1 MIYDTNTTRPAGTYR
16 KPDALGQHRNGSD
29 PARHGR
35 TGGLLHEQGITTVN
49 FHLLEP
55 CNMSCLHCFVPN
67 LPTERLP
74 LDRSSEI
81 VRLLSQAGFAKIN
94 FAGGEPML
102 YSGLDSLIQTAKK
115 NGMTTSIVTNGT
127 RITDRWLDGI
137 AEDLDMIA
145 LSVDSANPETHR
157 RSGRAV
163 DNRPLSTERYLK
175 ASRSIKRRGIRLK
188 INTVV
193 TCHNRSEDMRG
204 FIRRAG
210 PERWKIMQAL
220 SIAGQNDRNAGR
232 FEVTDGQF
240 QEYVERNRSVE
251 QDGIRVVPED
261 NYLMTCSYV
270 MVDPTGRLFGNM
282 EGRYAYSRPIL
293 EAGIADALQEI
304 KIDPER
310 FRKRGGS
317 YE

>member
-1 MIYDTNTTRPAGTYR
+1 MTSDTNTARPAGAYR
-16 KPDALGQHRNGSD
+16 KPDALGKHQNVSD
-29 PARHGR
+29 PAGHGR
-35 TGGLLHEQGITTVN
+35 TGALVHEHGIATVN

-67 LPTERLP
+67 LSTERLP
-74 LDRSSEI
+74 LDKSSEI

-102 YSGLDSLIQTAKK
+102 YSGLDSLIRIAKE

-137 AEDLDMIA
+137 AEGLDMIA

-163 DNRPLSTERYLK
+163 GNRPLSTERYLK

-188 INTVV
+188 VNTVV
-193 TCHNRSEDMRG
+193 TRHNRGEDMRG
-204 FIRRAG
+204 FIRRAR
-210 PERWKIMQAL
+210 PERWKIMRAL
-220 SIAGQNDRNAGR
+220 PIAGQNDRNAGR
-232 FEVTDGQF
+232 FEVTGGQF
-240 QEYVERNRSVE
+240 REYVERNRSVE
-251 QDGIRVVPED
+251 QDGIQVVPED
-261 NYLMTCSYV
+261 NDLMTGSYV

-282 EGRYAYSRPIL
+282 EGRYTYSRPIL
-293 EAGIADALQEI
+293 EVGIADALQEI
-304 KIDPER
+304 EIDPER